1 MKLIEL
7 NIKQIWNL
15 CLKHRVKSLAVFGS
29 ILTDRFNE
37 QSDVDFLVDFDTTD
51 HENWDY
57 VTNYFDFRDALERLF
72 GRKVDLIEQGG
83 IRNKYFA
90 ANVNH
95 TKQIIYD

>member
-51 HENWDY
+51 HEN
-57 VTNYFDFRDALERLF
+57 
-72 GRKVDLIEQGG
+72 
-83 IRNKYFA
+83 
-90 ANVNH
+90 
-95 TKQIIYD
+95 